1 MNSTKELF
9 LQAMCE
15 KHGGDFETVKNY
27 IEIFNDMLREIN
39 FTSSLVVYRTYTL
52 EEIETLKKELK
63 EYKDIVFNSAMNRP
77 HPAESMLKLMN
88 GGHMTIHPKKD

>member
-1 MNSTKELF
+1 MDSTKELF

-52 EEIETLKKELK
+52 SFKIFKQYMINHIGIPCHIVNEEDGSVKIGVNLNL
-63 EYKDIVFNSAMNRP
+63 Y
-77 HPAESMLKLMN
+77 
-88 GGHMTIHPKKD
+88 

>member
-1 MNSTKELF
+1 MDSTKELF

-39 FTSSLVVYRTYTL
+39 FTSSLVC
-52 EEIETLKKELK
+52 IELILWKKLRHFLLKFLNN
-63 EYKDIVFNSAMNRP
+63 I
-77 HPAESMLKLMN
+77 
-88 GGHMTIHPKKD
+88 

>member
-15 KHGGDFETVKNY
+15 KHGGNFETVKDY

-39 FTSSLVVYRTYTL
+39 FTSSLVC
-52 EEIETLKKELK
+52 IELILWKKLRHFLLKFLNN
-63 EYKDIVFNSAMNRP
+63 I
-77 HPAESMLKLMN
+77 
-88 GGHMTIHPKKD
+88 

>member
-39 FTSSLVVYRTYTL
+39 FTSSLVVCRSWWL
-52 EEIETLKKELK
+52 E
-63 EYKDIVFNSAMNRP
+63 YN
-77 HPAESMLKLMN
+77 
-88 GGHMTIHPKKD
+88 

>member
-52 EEIETLKKELK
+52 SFKIFKQYMINHIGIPCHIVNEEDGSVKIGVNLNL
-63 EYKDIVFNSAMNRP
+63 Y
-77 HPAESMLKLMN
+77 
-88 GGHMTIHPKKD
+88 